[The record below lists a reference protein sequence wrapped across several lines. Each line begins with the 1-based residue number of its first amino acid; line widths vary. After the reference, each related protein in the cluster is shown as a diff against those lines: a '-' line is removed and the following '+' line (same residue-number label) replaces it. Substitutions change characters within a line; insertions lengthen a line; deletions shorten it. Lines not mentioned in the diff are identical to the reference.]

1 MRLRVLFG
9 LMALTIAPMAF
20 AGTYTLSDWCFYVNS
35 LDLNQS
41 CNAGSSLS
49 NVPTAAPGVTDLLQL
64 QNDGTGTL
72 TVTLAPGQYNIF
84 GIFNYNVDGNGL
96 NEYATALGSLSVGQV
111 YSINVEGS
119 GGTSDT
125 LSNQGLNGTLSDQGL
140 NGTLSNQGLNGTLS
154 NQGLNGTLY
163 NQGLNGTLND
173 TNACPNLGNC
183 TDVAVALGYT
193 NVTVPDGST
202 GRITFTAG
210 TTPPPSGFS
219 VTQTNGNTGGSITL
233 SSDIQIDDNLAT
245 LIGGA
250 PAPNGFSGTQSN
262 GNTGGSLNLSSNI
275 QINGNLTTL
284 IAPVPEPGA
293 MGLMGAGLG
302 ALLCF
307 ARRKRRG

>member
-140 NGTLSNQGLNGTLS
+140 NGTLY

-250 PAPNGFSGTQSN
+250 PAPNGFSGTQTN
-262 GNTGGSLNLSSNI
+262 GNTGGSLNFSSNI
-275 QINGNLTTL
+275 QISGNLTTL